1 MKATSRCVSLAMA
14 ALIALAPIHAQ
25 AFGHIVRPGE
35 TLAQI
40 AIRVYGDSKREVV
53 LAAANALD
61 SQGGSAIVPGMH
73 IEIPAPGF
81 HRVTAGETW
90 GELALLFLGDTK
102 RADVLARIN
111 QAVSWIPPVDGKEI
125 QIPYALTIIATDG
138 DRMDQIAQR
147 YLNDPNRAWELDAYN
162 GRKASPLG
170 TTVPLKR
177 GDIVL
182 VPLVDLQLTETGKK
196 EARLGTDRQRGEGAG
211 SVLEAQ
217 RRADQE
223 LPLLLADVRGGR
235 YVDAVTRGN
244 RILGGGELTKTQLA
258 ILHRALLESYV
269 ALEAS
274 GAAAG
279 ACAAWR
285 LVDPAFKLDPA
296 TVSPKIRAA
305 CVSR

>member
-1 MKATSRCVSLAMA
+1 MRRGSLALFT
-14 ALIALAPIHAQ
+14 ALFALFAPNPAF
-25 AFGHIVRPGE
+25 AFGHIVRQGE

-40 AIRVYGDSKREVV
+40 AARVYGDPKREVV

-61 SQGGSAIVPGMH
+61 SQGGSVIAPGMRM
-73 IEIPAPGF
+73 EIPAPSY

-90 GELALLFLGDTK
+90 AELALFWLGDPK

-111 QAVSWIPPVDGKEI
+111 QAVSWVPPVDGKEI
-125 QIPYALTIIATDG
+125 LIPYALTILAADG
-138 DRMDQIAQR
+138 DRMDQIALR

-182 VPLVDLQLTETGKK
+182 VPLVDLQLTESGKK

-211 SVLEAQ
+211 SILEAQ

-279 ACAAWR
+279 ACSAWR

-296 TVSPKIRAA
+296 AVSPKIRAA
-305 CVSR
+305 CGSR

>member
-1 MKATSRCVSLAMA
+1 MKKTLIWLTTA
-14 ALIALAPIHAQ
+14 IALLAPARAS

-61 SQGGSAIVPGMH
+61 SQGGSAIVAGMH

-81 HRVTAGETW
+81 HRISAGETW
-90 GELALLFLGDTK
+90 GDLALLWLGDTK
-102 RADVLARIN
+102 RADVLARVN
-111 QAVSWIPPVDGKEI
+111 QAVSWVPPVDGKEI
-125 QIPYALTIIATDG
+125 QIPYALTIIAAEG
-138 DRMDQIAQR
+138 DRMDQIASR

-177 GDIVL
+177 GDVIL
-182 VPLVDLQLTETGKK
+182 VPLVDLQLTDAGKK
-196 EARLGTDRQRGEGAG
+196 EARLGSDREHGEGAG
-211 SVLEAQ
+211 NTLEAQ
-217 RRADQE
+217 RHADQE

-235 YVDAVTRGN
+235 YVDAVSRGN
-244 RILGGGELTKTQLA
+244 RVLGSGELTKTQLA
-258 ILHRALLESYV
+258 ILHRALLEGYV

-285 LVDPAFKLDPA
+285 LVDPAFKLDPV

-305 CVSR
+305 CVPR